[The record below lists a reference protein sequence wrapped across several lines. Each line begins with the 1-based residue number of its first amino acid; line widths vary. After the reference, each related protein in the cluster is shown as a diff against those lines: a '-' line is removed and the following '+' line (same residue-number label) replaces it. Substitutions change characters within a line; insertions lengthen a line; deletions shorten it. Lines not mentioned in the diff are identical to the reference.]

1 MEAMQLILV
10 IFGFVFFVFG
20 STYHRWSPERQP
32 YYPSIVSLGLA
43 CITAGVWLIPMAF
56 HTR

>member
-43 CITAGVWLIPMAF
+43 CITAGV
-56 HTR
+56 